1 MWYRREQTLIEDYR
15 MDWWI
20 SRISI
25 SIFFLH
31 YVRIMKPNIIK
42 LNPNIDESK
51 REKRK
56 ENDPNKIKFGI
67 KYASLR
73 VTISIL
79 IILTQEKEQKRII
92 RIISIWRENF
102 WFWHISLLYQI
113 IESEFK
119 EESSI
124 KRHSIIS
131 IIILTQIKI
140 YLIYIYQMKKKFQR
154 EKMETWHHLDQ
165 AIYLM
170 REKEQ
175 TNCITSRCQIIRNNN
190 IKKCEGDSGLH
201 LQKTA
206 RFL

>member
-92 RIISIWRENF
+92 KIISIWWENF

-124 KRHSIIS
+124 KRYSIIS

-140 YLIYIYQMKKKFQR
+140 YLIYIYIRWKKNFKER
-154 EKMETWHHLDQ
+154 EWRLASSRSSNLSDEREGTNELHHKSMPN
-165 AIYLM
+165 Y
-170 REKEQ
+170 
-175 TNCITSRCQIIRNNN
+175 
-190 IKKCEGDSGLH
+190 
-201 LQKTA
+201 
-206 RFL
+206 

>member
-1 MWYRREQTLIEDYR
+1 

-124 KRHSIIS
+124 KRYSIIS

-140 YLIYIYQMKKKFQR
+140 YLIYIYISDEKKISKR
-154 EKMETWHHLDQ
+154 ENGDLHHLDQ

-190 IKKCEGDSGLH
+190 IKKCEGDSGIH

>member
-154 EKMETWHHLDQ
+154 ERMET
-165 AIYLM
+165 
-170 REKEQ
+170 
-175 TNCITSRCQIIRNNN
+175 CII
-190 IKKCEGDSGLH
+190 
-201 LQKTA
+201 
-206 RFL
+206 

>member
-1 MWYRREQTLIEDYR
+1 

-20 SRISI
+20 SRIPI

-31 YVRIMKPNIIK
+31 CVRIMKPNIIK

-92 RIISIWRENF
+92 KIISIWWENF

-124 KRHSIIS
+124 KRYSIIS

-140 YLIYIYQMKKKFQR
+140 YLIYIYISDEKKISKR
-154 EKMETWHHLDQ
+154 ENGDLHHLDQ

-190 IKKCEGDSGLH
+190 IKKCEGDSGIH

>member
-92 RIISIWRENF
+92 RIIFSQNF

-124 KRHSIIS
+124 KRYSIIS

-140 YLIYIYQMKKKFQR
+140 YLIYICIRWKKNFKER
-154 EKMETWHHLDQ
+154 EWRLASSRSSNLSDEREGTNELHHKSMSN
-165 AIYLM
+165 Y
-170 REKEQ
+170 
-175 TNCITSRCQIIRNNN
+175 
-190 IKKCEGDSGLH
+190 
-201 LQKTA
+201 
-206 RFL
+206 

>member
-1 MWYRREQTLIEDYR
+1 

-124 KRHSIIS
+124 KRYSIIS

-140 YLIYIYQMKKKFQR
+140 YLIYIYISDEKKISKR
-154 EKMETWHHLDQ
+154 ENGDLHHLDQ

>member
-1 MWYRREQTLIEDYR
+1 

-20 SRISI
+20 SRIPI

-31 YVRIMKPNIIK
+31 CVRIMKANIIK

-124 KRHSIIS
+124 KRYSIIS

-140 YLIYIYQMKKKFQR
+140 YLIYIYISDEKKISKR
-154 EKMETWHHLDQ
+154 ENGDLHHLDQ

>member
-1 MWYRREQTLIEDYR
+1 

-20 SRISI
+20 SRIPI

-31 YVRIMKPNIIK
+31 CVRIMKANIIK

-124 KRHSIIS
+124 KRYSIIS

-140 YLIYIYQMKKKFQR
+140 YLIYIYISDEKKISKR
-154 EKMETWHHLDQ
+154 ENGDLHHLDQ

-190 IKKCEGDSGLH
+190 TKKCEGDSGLH